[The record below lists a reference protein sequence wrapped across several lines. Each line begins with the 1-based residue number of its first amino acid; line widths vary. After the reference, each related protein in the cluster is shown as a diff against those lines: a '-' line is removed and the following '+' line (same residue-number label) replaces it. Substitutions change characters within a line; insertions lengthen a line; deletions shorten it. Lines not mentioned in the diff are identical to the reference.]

1 MVSKRMIFNKRI
13 VISLVVAFVLS
24 SCNVAA
30 APVVSASASA
40 TPVVPAAVFTLTPSV
55 TEPPAVTHTAT
66 LAATETAAPTA
77 QPPAQVNPGMNAYCR
92 KGPGTG
98 YDAITFLHVGTFY
111 HVIGRNGLN
120 TWWLVQ
126 AAEKIDCWM
135 GDPTAVQQGPVDQV
149 PVILVPPL
157 PERPSTFMA
166 SYICDPASH
175 SLQVVF
181 DWGAEENVTGYR
193 IYRNAGLLVELGPN
207 IKVHHDN
214 AAPLGV
220 ELVYELEAFNE
231 YGVSPRVSAKISA
244 CGD

>member
-1 MVSKRMIFNKRI
+1 MLSKWMNFHEYIG
-13 VISLVVAFVLS
+13 ISLVAAFILS
-24 SCNVAA
+24 SCNGAT
-30 APVVSASASA
+30 APVAPASGTA
-40 TPVVPAAVFTLTPSV
+40 TPVLPTATFTLEPSV
-55 TEPPAVTHTAT
+55 TDIPTLAPTAT
-66 LAATETAAPTA
+66 LAATVTATPTA
-77 QPPAQVNPGMNAYCR
+77 QSPAQVNPGMNAYCR

-111 HVIGRNGLN
+111 PVIGRNGLN

-157 PERPSTFMA
+157 PERTSTFMA

-175 SLQVVF
+175 SLQVVL

-193 IYRNAGLLVELGPN
+193 IYRNGALLVELGPN
-207 IKVHHDN
+207 IKAHHDN

-231 YGVSPRVSAKISA
+231 YGVSSRVSAKISA